1 MDFLGSRKRR
11 GFCQCQQLLLL
22 IPLFYLLLSGVM
34 SSLKLVSLWMCP
46 SLLDELPVTW
56 GRVGVHHEQALC
68 PLSWLRKP
76 KVKSWKWH
84 TMAPL
89 WSPKETQTAGLHWAR
104 AEAGER
110 VGSSGLASH
119 HQVPGRWSG
128 WLCYIPFLW
137 FSDLILIGFLSDIYA
152 RYTEGPEHTL

>member
-1 MDFLGSRKRR
+1 MPATAAPDS
-11 GFCQCQQLLLL
+11 
-22 IPLFYLLLSGVM
+22 PLLSA
-34 SSLKLVSLWMCP
+34 SLRCDVILKTGFPLDVP

-137 FSDLILIGFLSDIYA
+137 FFDLILIGFLSDIYA